1 MTNHFRDYFL
11 AESIGA
17 TLFALIFVI
26 GFIIYALLPIWTKDK
41 EDETED
47 MYRSVR
53 KIVKMIFPFVGRETS
68 TKTNGGK
75 KHNTKIFT
83 YKVHEWYL
91 AFLMV
96 MLLFIIVVTVVI
108 FWHNFFIERSSSCN
122 PYDSFDCFEDEVFWN
137 IFNDGPLNC
146 NTSMDDVQC
155 FKFTCNIGNAVGLA
169 TGAFAFSWV
178 TATALLW
185 IILRCGDLML
195 KEQSD
200 DDNNNNKCCK
210 PCCTGCLRRCSCIT
224 NYRRFYFFCIVLF
237 QVFTSS
243 CALVLFSFTGYLHI
257 DGKVSLTCYYSVST
271 FGILILIAS
280 ITPWC
285 CIFKRRKLDITT
297 ASIPTLQSS
306 PESQSQ
312 SQSPSPSPSPSPPPQ
327 SQSPSPQSPLQSP
340 LTDTEELPIDYVDG
354 GGNEDGEAKDGHS
367 NNHTKLKPKGEIGIR
382 ETTF

>member
-17 TLFALIFVI
+17 TLFALLFVV
-26 GFIIYALLPIWTKDK
+26 GFVIYALLPIWTKDR

-47 MYRSVR
+47 ETEDKYRSVR
-53 KIVKMIFPFVGRETS
+53 KIVKTIFPFVKRDTS
-68 TKTNGGK
+68 NGGK
-75 KHNTKIFT
+75 KHDTKIFK
-83 YKVHEWYL
+83 YKVQEWYL

-96 MLLFIIVVTVVI
+96 MILFIIVVTVVI

-122 PYDSFDCFEDEVFWN
+122 PYDSFDCFEDKVFWD
-137 IFNDGPLNC
+137 IFNDEPLNC
-146 NTSMDDVQC
+146 STSSMDENNDVQC
-155 FKFTCNIGNAVGLA
+155 FRFTCNIGNAVGLA

-185 IILRCGDLML
+185 IILQCGDLIL

-224 NYRRFYFFCIVLF
+224 NYKWFYFFCILLF
-237 QVFTSS
+237 QVFTTS
-243 CALVLFSFTGYLHI
+243 CALGLFSFTGYLHI

-271 FGILILIAS
+271 FGILIMIAS

-297 ASIPTLQSS
+297 VSIQSS
-306 PESQSQ
+306 PESPE
-312 SQSPSPSPSPSPPPQ
+312 SQSPSPQ
-327 SQSPSPQSPLQSP
+327 SQSPSPQSSSAQSPSSPLQSP
-340 LTDTEELPIDYVDG
+340 LTDIEELPIDHVNG
-354 GGNEDGEAKDGHS
+354 GSNEDGEAEYGHS
-367 NNHTKLKPKGEIGIR
+367 NNHTKSKHKGTR
-382 ETTF
+382 ETPV